1 MNRKKFYSKR
11 SKATSYDK
19 PCLISMVLVRYPE
32 HEAMA
37 DFSEKLCEAVKKF
50 PCVWDTSS
58 RSFKDN
64 TAKTNTWKTI
74 ADEVSL
80 NNYEAG

>member
-1 MNRKKFYSKR
+1 
-11 SKATSYDK
+11 
-19 PCLISMVLVRYPE
+19 
-32 HEAMA
+32 MA
-37 DFSEKLCEAVKKF
+37 DFSEKVCEAVKKF
-50 PCVWDTSS
+50 PCVWDASS

-64 TAKTNTWKTI
+64 TAKTNAWKTI